1 MKPYTVM
8 TVCTGNICRSPMAQI
23 ALEKY
28 FRQAGIGPDDVF
40 VDSTGVSDEEH
51 GHPIDPRARRILRER
66 GYEIPRHHARQISQ
80 VEAATT
86 DLLLPMTIDHMRE
99 LMWYVP
105 QNRLS
110 HVRLYR
116 SFDPALP
123 PLANQYD
130 TSQDLV
136 DPWPGGRADF
146 VLAMD
151 QIEHVAPYIVQ
162 WVAQQIGVTARHN
175 PQTK

>member
-1 MKPYTVM
+1 MKPYTVL

-23 ALEKY
+23 VLAEY
-28 FRQAGIGPDDVF
+28 FRKDGVGEDQVF
-40 VDSTGVSDEEH
+40 VDSTGVSDEED
-51 GHPIDPRARRILRER
+51 GHPIDPRAKRILRER
-66 GYEIPRHHARQISQ
+66 GYEIPSHRARQISP
-80 VEAATT
+80 VEAETT
-86 DLLLPMTIDHMRE
+86 DLLLPMTIDHLHE
-99 LMWYVP
+99 LLWYVP
-105 QNRLS
+105 RERQG

-123 PLANQYD
+123 PLTGPYD

-151 QIEHVAPYIVQ
+151 QIEHVAPYIVR
-162 WVAQQIGVTARHN
+162 WVEEQLGRE
-175 PQTK
+175 